1 MLITEKLFPW
11 DLLQQAIEALLMCGI
26 FGCILEEKN
35 AAPIIHAALKRL
47 EYRGYDSV
55 GEATLHEGKLHVKK
69 DQGKIDDVH
78 RLRNLD
84 DLPGSIGIGHT
95 RWATHG
101 APLQVNSHPH
111 TDCNE
116 QIAVVHNGIIENF
129 DELRTDLENHGHTFK
144 SKTDTEVVP
153 HLIEEIL
160 RDNPSLGLTGAV
172 AEAVKKLQGS
182 YAIAVISS
190 EEPDK
195 IVCVRNESPL
205 VIGVN
210 EKDVFFS
217 SDIPAFL
224 PLTNKV
230 LIVEDGEIVTISLG
244 KAEIRKIADSRIVS
258 REPKAVDWSPEMA
271 VKQGYPHFMIKEI
284 HEQPDCL
291 RNTLR
296 VQEHYADLMSTFLD
310 RARDVYMVAC
320 GTSYHACL
328 AASYMFSKLAFLPT
342 YPIIASEFVEQCGK
356 SVNIDSTILAVSQ
369 SGETADTLA
378 SVSAA
383 RERAAT
389 ILGLTNTIGSTL
401 TRVSRVY
408 IGQQSGPEIGV
419 AATKTFT
426 SQLSV
431 MAQLAL
437 RLAKK
442 RGKVSQDEMDYLAEK
457 IKKLPDIVQE
467 IILKQEEKTKQMA
480 RKYKDAKAFFFLGR
494 GINTATAYEGRLKLM
509 EIAYIPA
516 IAFPAGES
524 KHGPISLV
532 EPGFPVVFVCAKDG
546 THKTLI
552 GNIME
557 MKARGASIIAIVEE
571 GDEEIKKL
579 ADDYIEVPK
588 DIPEVLSPV
597 PFVVPLQMLA
607 YYMAVERGLNPDR
620 PRNLAK
626 SVTVK

>member
-1 MLITEKLFPW
+1 
-11 DLLQQAIEALLMCGI
+11 MCGI
-26 FGCILEEKN
+26 FGCILKEGN
-35 AAPIIHAALKRL
+35 AAPLIHAALKRL

-55 GEATLHEGKLHVKK
+55 GEVTLYEGKLYMKK

-78 RLRNLD
+78 KVLNLD
-84 DLPGSIGIGHT
+84 SLPGSLGIGHT

-101 APLQVNSHPH
+101 APLQVNAHPH
-111 TDCNE
+111 TDCSG

-129 DELRTDLENHGHTFK
+129 AELKQELENKGHAFK
-144 SKTDTEVVP
+144 SRTDTEVIP
-153 HLIEEIL
+153 HLIEETL
-160 RDNPSLGLTGAV
+160 KNNPSLGLANAV
-172 AEAVKKLQGS
+172 LDATKKLDGS
-182 YAIAVISS
+182 YAIAVVSAK
-190 EEPDK
+190 EPDR
-195 IVCVRNESPL
+195 IVCARKESPL

-210 EKDVFFS
+210 DGALYFA

-224 PLTNKV
+224 PLTNKAIV
-230 LIVEDGEIVTISLG
+230 VDDGELIVLSSQGVEI
-244 KAEIRKIADSRIVS
+244 KRIADGKPVT
-258 REPKAVDWSPEMA
+258 REPQVISWTPEMA

-284 HEQPDCL
+284 HEQAECL

-296 VQEHYADLMSTFLD
+296 VQEHYADLMATFLD
-310 RARDVYMVAC
+310 RAREVYLVAC
-320 GTSYHACL
+320 GTSYHACW

-342 YPIIASEFVEQCGK
+342 YPVIASEFIEQHGK
-356 SVNIDSTILAVSQ
+356 SVNIESTILAVSQ

-378 SVSAA
+378 AVNAS
-383 RERAAT
+383 RQRAAT

-401 TRVSRVY
+401 TRVARVY

-442 RGKVSQDEMDYLAEK
+442 RGKVSQDEMDYLAERLC
-457 IKKLPDIVQE
+457 KLPETVQT
-467 IILKQEEKTKQMA
+467 IIDTQEEKTKQIA
-480 RKYKDAKAFFFLGR
+480 EKYKDKKTFFFLGR
-494 GINTATAYEGRLKLM
+494 GISTATAFEGRLKLM
-509 EIAYIPA
+509 EIAYAPA

-532 EPGFPVVFVCAKDG
+532 EPGFPVVFVCPKDE

-557 MKARGASIIAIVEE
+557 MKARGAAIIAVVEE
-571 GDEEIKKL
+571 DDEEIKSL
-579 ADDYIEVPK
+579 ADDYVEVPK
-588 DIPEVLSPV
+588 GIPEVLSPIA
-597 PFVVPLQMLA
+597 FIVPLQLFA
-607 YYMAVERGLNPDR
+607 YYMAVDRGHNPDM

>member
-1 MLITEKLFPW
+1 
-11 DLLQQAIEALLMCGI
+11 MCGI
-26 FGCILEEKN
+26 FGCVSKEEN
-35 AAPIIHAALKRL
+35 VAPLIHAALKRL

-55 GEATLHEGKLHVKK
+55 GIVTVHDGKLYLKK

-78 RLRNLD
+78 RIQNLD
-84 DLPGSIGIGHT
+84 DLPGNVGIGHT

-101 APLQVNSHPH
+101 APLQVNAHPH
-111 TDCNE
+111 LDCNGR
-116 QIAVVHNGIIENF
+116 IAVVHNGIIENF
-129 DELRTDLENHGHTFK
+129 ADLKTELENHGHVFK
-144 SKTDTEVVP
+144 SRTDTEVIP
-153 HLIEEIL
+153 HLIEENL
-160 RDNPSLGLTGAV
+160 KNNPGLSLEKAV
-172 AEAVKKLQGS
+172 LEAVRRLEGS
-182 YAIAVISS
+182 YAIAVVSTV
-190 EEPDK
+190 EPRK
-195 IVCVRNESPL
+195 IICARNESPL

-210 EKDVFFS
+210 HDAVYFG

-224 PLTNKV
+224 PLTNKAI
-230 LIVEDGEIVTISLG
+230 IVEDGELVTLSTEG
-244 KAEIRKIADSRIVS
+244 VEIKKIADSKVVK
-258 REPKAVDWSPEMA
+258 REPKIIDWTPEMA

-284 HEQPDCL
+284 HEQAECL

-296 VQEHYADLMSTFLD
+296 AQEHYADLMATFLD
-310 RARDVYMVAC
+310 RAREVYLAAC

-328 AASYMFSKLAFLPT
+328 AASYMLSKLAFLPT
-342 YPIIASEFVEQCGK
+342 YPVIASEFIEQHGK
-356 SVNIDSTILAVSQ
+356 SVNIESTILAVSQ

-378 SVSAA
+378 AVNAA
-383 RERAAT
+383 RQRAAT

-442 RGKVSQDEMDYLAEK
+442 RGKVSQDEMDYLAERLC
-457 IKKLPDIVQE
+457 KLPDTVQT
-467 IILKQEEKTKQMA
+467 IIDTQEEKAKQIA
-480 RKYKDAKAFFFLGR
+480 KKYKDKKDFFFLGR
-494 GINTATAYEGRLKLM
+494 GISTATAFEGRLKLM
-509 EIAYIPA
+509 EIAYAPA

-524 KHGPISLV
+524 KHGPISLIV
-532 EPGFPVVFVCAKDG
+532 PGFPVVFVCPKDE

-557 MKARGASIIAIVEE
+557 MKARGASIIAVLEE
-571 GDEEIKKL
+571 GDEEVKNL
-579 ADDYIEVPK
+579 VDDYMEVPNGV
-588 DIPEVLSPV
+588 PEVLSPIA
-597 PFVVPLQMLA
+597 FIIPLQLFA
-607 YYMAVERGLNPDR
+607 YYMAVERGYNPDM

>member
-1 MLITEKLFPW
+1 
-11 DLLQQAIEALLMCGI
+11 MCGI
-26 FGCILEEKN
+26 FGCILEEEN
-35 AAPIIHAALKRL
+35 AAPVIHAALKRL

-55 GEATLHEGKLHVKK
+55 GEATLLEGKLYVKK

-101 APLQVNSHPH
+101 APLEVNAHPH
-111 TDCNE
+111 VDCDG
-116 QIAVVHNGIIENF
+116 QMAVVHNGIIENF
-129 DELRTDLENHGHTFK
+129 DELRTDLENRGHVFK

-160 RDNPSLGLTGAV
+160 KSNSSLSLTDAV
-172 AEAVKKLQGS
+172 LEAVKKLEGS
-182 YAIAVISS
+182 YSIAVISTK
-190 EEPDK
+190 EPDK
-195 IVCVRNESPL
+195 IVCARYESPL
-205 VIGVN
+205 VIGVDGKN
-210 EKDVFFS
+210 VFLS

-224 PLTNKV
+224 PLTNKA
-230 LIVEDGEIVTISLG
+230 LIVDDGEIVTITSG

-258 REPKAVDWSPEMA
+258 REPKIIDWSPEMA

-310 RARDVYMVAC
+310 RARDVYLVAC

-328 AASYMFSKLAFLPT
+328 AASYMFSKLAFLPS
-342 YPIIASEFVEQCGK
+342 YPIIASEFIEQCGK

-378 SVSAA
+378 SVNAA
-383 RERAAT
+383 RQRAAT
-389 ILGLTNTIGSTL
+389 ILGLTNAIGSTL

-431 MAQLAL
+431 IAQLAL

-442 RGKVSQDEMDYLAEK
+442 RGKVSQDEMDYLAERLK
-457 IKKLPDIVQE
+457 RLPDIVE
-467 IILKQEEKTKQMA
+467 ETILKQEEKTKQIA
-480 RKYKDAKAFFFLGR
+480 KKYKDAKVFFFLGR

-524 KHGPISLV
+524 KHGPISLI
-532 EPGFPVVFVCAKDG
+532 EPGFPVVFVCARDE
-546 THKTLI
+546 TRRTLI

-557 MKARGASIIAIVEE
+557 MKARGASVITVVEE

-579 ADDYIEVPK
+579 ADDFIEVPK

-607 YYMAVERGLNPDR
+607 YYMAVERGYNPDR

>member
-1 MLITEKLFPW
+1 
-11 DLLQQAIEALLMCGI
+11 MCGI
-26 FGCILEEKN
+26 FGCVLKEGMV
-35 AAPIIHAALKRL
+35 APLIHASLKTL

-55 GEATLHEGKLHVKK
+55 GIATISNNKIWLKK

-78 RLRNLD
+78 RILNLD

-101 APLQVNSHPH
+101 APLKINAHPH
-111 TDCNE
+111 SDCTG
-116 QIAVVHNGIIENF
+116 QIVVVHNGIIENF
-129 DELRTDLENHGHTFK
+129 SELKLELENNGHNFA
-144 SKTDTEVVP
+144 SKTDTEVIA
-153 HLIEEIL
+153 HLIEANLERHPL
-160 RDNPSLGLTGAV
+160 SLADAV
-172 AEAVKKLQGS
+172 LETVKSLEGS
-182 YAIAVISS
+182 YAIAVLSTR
-190 EEPDK
+190 EPDK
-195 IVCVRNESPL
+195 IICARNESPL
-205 VIGVN
+205 VLGVSEN
-210 EKDVFFS
+210 GVYCA

-224 PLTNKV
+224 PVTNKAV
-230 LIVEDGEIVTISLG
+230 LINDGELIILSRG
-244 KAEIRKIADSRIVS
+244 GYEIRKIRDSSVVV
-258 REPKAVDWSPEMA
+258 REPEIIDWTPEMA

-284 HEQPDCL
+284 HEQPATL

-296 VQEHYADLMSTFLD
+296 MQEHYLDLISTFLD
-310 RARDVYMVAC
+310 RANEVFLVAC

-342 YPIIASEFVEQCGK
+342 YPVYASEFIEQHGK

-378 SVSAA
+378 AVTCAQQ
-383 RERAAT
+383 RAAT
-389 ILGLTNTIGSTL
+389 ILGLTNVIGSTL

-431 MAQLAL
+431 LAQLAL
-437 RLAKK
+437 RLSKK
-442 RGKVSQDEMDYLAEK
+442 RGKISQDEMDDLEERLEH
-457 IKKLPDIVQE
+457 LPDIVDTIVQT
-467 IILKQEEKTKQMA
+467 QEEKVKHLA
-480 RKYKDAKAFFFLGR
+480 EKYKNARVFFFLGR
-494 GINTATAYEGRLKLM
+494 GISTATAYEGRLKLM
-509 EIAYIPA
+509 EIAYIPS

-532 EPGFPVVFVCAKDG
+532 EKDFPVVFICPKDDS
-546 THKTLI
+546 HKTLI

-571 GDEEIKKL
+571 GDEEIKAL
-579 ADDYIEVPK
+579 SDDFVEVPK
-588 DIPEVLSPV
+588 GIPEILSPI
-597 PFVVPLQMLA
+597 PFAVPLQLLA
-607 YYMAVERGLNPDR
+607 YYMALEKGHNPDT